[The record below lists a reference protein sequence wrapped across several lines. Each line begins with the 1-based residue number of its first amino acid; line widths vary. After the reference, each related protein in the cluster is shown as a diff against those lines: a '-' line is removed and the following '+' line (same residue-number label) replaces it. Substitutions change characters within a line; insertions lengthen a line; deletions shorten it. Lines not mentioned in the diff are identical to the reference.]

1 MEATKNPNGVDMQS
15 VGGYVEAVKENNNNA
30 KVSFVAESTW
40 KGGTKAEVNVKE
52 FFADGNP
59 ASRPDRHFKFNVT
72 EPSQLGGADDAPNPV
87 ELLAA
92 ALCGCLTAGI
102 ATNSAMFGTE
112 LEKLD
117 VKVKVD
123 FDLMGVLGLDRNISN
138 GAQHLHYTVTLK
150 GKAAKEALQK
160 TKETLDRKSAILN
173 TLKNPLNVTTEF
185 IIEE

>member
-1 MEATKNPNGVDMQS
+1 MEKTKLPNGVDMPS
-15 VGGYVEAVKENNNNA
+15 VGSYVEAVKADNKNA
-30 KVSFVAESTW
+30 KVSFVAESNW
-40 KGGTKAEVNVKE
+40 KGGTKAEVNVRE
-52 FFADGNP
+52 FLANGQS
-59 ASRPDRHFKFNVT
+59 ASRADRHFKFNVS

-112 LEKLD
+112 LEKLN

-123 FDLMGVLGLDRNISN
+123 FDLMGVLGLDRSVGN

-150 GKAAKEALQK
+150 GNAPKEALQK

-173 TLKNPLNVTTEF
+173 TLKNPLNVTTEL
-185 IIEE
+185 IVE

>member
-1 MEATKNPNGVDMQS
+1 METVKLPNGVDMPS
-15 VGGYVEAVKENNNNA
+15 VGSYVDAVKENNNNA
-30 KVSFVAESTW
+30 KISFVAESNW

-52 FFADGNP
+52 FYADGSP
-59 ASRPDRHFKFNVT
+59 ASRPGRQFKFNVT

-87 ELLAA
+87 ELLAG

-112 LEKLD
+112 LEKLN

-123 FDLMGVLGLDRNISN
+123 FNLMGVLGLDRSVNN
-138 GAQHLHYTVTLK
+138 GAQGLHYTVTLK
-150 GKAAKEALQK
+150 GKASKEALQR

-173 TLKNPLNVTTEF
+173 TLRNPLNITTEF
-185 IIEE
+185 IVEE

>member
-1 MEATKNPNGVDMQS
+1 METTKLPNGVDMPS
-15 VGGYVEAVKENNNNA
+15 VGGFVDAVKENNNNA
-30 KVSFVAESTW
+30 KVSFVAESNW
-40 KGGTKAEVNVKE
+40 QGGTKAEVNVKE
-52 FFADGNP
+52 FFADGNV
-59 ASRPDRHFKFNVT
+59 ASRPDRKFKFNVT

-112 LEKLD
+112 LEKLN

-123 FDLMGVLGLDRNISN
+123 FDLMGVLGLDRSVGN

-150 GKAAKEALQK
+150 GNASKEALQK
-160 TKETLDRKSAILN
+160 TKETLDKKSAILN
-173 TLKNPLNVTTEF
+173 TLKNPLSITTEF
-185 IIEE
+185 IVEE

>member
-1 MEATKNPNGVDMQS
+1 METTKLPNGVDMES
-15 VGGYVEAVKENNNNA
+15 VGSYVEAVKADSNNA
-30 KVSFVAESTW
+30 KISFVAESNW

-52 FFADGNP
+52 FYANGQP
-59 ASRPDRHFKFNVT
+59 ASRADRNFKFNVT

-112 LEKLD
+112 LEKLNI
-117 VKVKVD
+117 KVKVD
-123 FDLMGVLGLDRNISN
+123 FDLMGVLGLDRSVGN

-150 GKAAKEALQK
+150 GKAAKDALQRS
-160 TKETLDRKSAILN
+160 KETLDRKSAILN

-185 IIEE
+185 ILEE